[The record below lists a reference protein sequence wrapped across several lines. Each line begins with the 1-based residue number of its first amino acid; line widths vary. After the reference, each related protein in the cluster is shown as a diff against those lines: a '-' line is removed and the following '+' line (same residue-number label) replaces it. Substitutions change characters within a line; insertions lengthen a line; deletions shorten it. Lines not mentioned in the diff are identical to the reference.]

1 MGLFDDLPTARR
13 GGLFDG
19 LPNAEPRV
27 STGLFDDIPADSRIP
42 TRGVNRRGR
51 RTEQTNEQRAL
62 RQRRLEET
70 QARNLPPLVPMSARA
85 QERAAGFDR
94 IAQAEEVDAP
104 LAFQLA
110 RGVGSLGEAAVQTYG
125 WLRDLPVRAR
135 NALGEAAGVEIPES
149 GRPDNAQR
157 MNELALAMRQTKD
170 ELFPAPAAIVRQ
182 DVELGQRRNRGFTG
196 QLAAYANDSGDLIA
210 TPLRAAEMLIM
221 SAPAVRVAGA
231 VGGGAVLAGG
241 SAGVDAGQQFDEELR
256 AGVITR
262 SPEFMQLADRYG
274 ENAAVRMLRNDRI
287 NRVTE
292 TAGAFGALAAG
303 ATSRLGLN
311 PVDDLLAG
319 RAAKTAG
326 TARGALGSGA
336 AETTGEFG
344 EEYGTQVAT
353 NVGAR
358 LTGSD
363 VDLTEGAPEA
373 GAGGLALGGITGTGV
388 GALQAARDRAAIG
401 GAFDISPET
410 NAGLEILAARRARLT
425 DTTRRIV
432 EAAPTP
438 AAVEG
443 VDLAAGAF
451 DRARAAR
458 RAEVRQPLPTAGAA
472 IAPALPAGTQL
483 RSPGRMQQLRIGAAQ
498 PTSPAET
505 PITPPAVQPT
515 AMQPQR
521 SMDERRTELDQRL
534 AQFRSQRAEQ
544 DAAEE
549 GTPPAVDFYREPDDE
564 RIRKSSSDLIDFDWG
579 AEDPPRA
586 QTSPTMPE
594 FAPSG
599 RQYGQAPDDATP
611 DWVMAE
617 GRNLNVRKAEAG
629 ELADAFL
636 EIAQARDQAF
646 QLPQVP
652 AEARTLEDIG
662 AAVDPAMRIE
672 RMDIND
678 IRGKYPKAREAY
690 RISMRDGTAARFVV
704 EEDGGT
710 QLNAAALEEGKSGG
724 AALYA
729 AINTFAQ
736 RNGLRALPDR
746 DGLTEINKT
755 RRTEQQAASGVRT
768 GTAQHLVPDIT
779 QAVAGFEIGGDD
791 RANIGALLMKGFS
804 NTVNAMPEVH
814 QLRYNF
820 DSGQFEWT
828 NGEKADDADF
838 DRLAESDPAREAGI
852 GRSTLKRAVLAASI
866 LRETRRRGVGS
877 GRVLGSLG
885 RQQLQQLAAPA
896 LERIFYSRSR
906 GGIDGDQA
914 PSAAR
919 GQPQGQVGGGGPARP
934 AEAGSGLAGRAGGA
948 ALPAPRTGA
957 APLRNSARTE
967 SSVWGELTEGLG
979 RRMARRLRAQ
989 PWLKV
994 VNTRA
999 EVEERWRRQLTP
1011 SEMVGG
1017 FYAPNGDVYL
1027 IADEMR
1033 EQQDDGA
1040 WVDVPATAIAL
1051 HEIGVHYGLRG
1062 MLGGDFA
1069 GILADFEALAK
1080 TDARVKAAFDRV
1092 PAGTNPKD
1100 IAEEALA
1107 YFIQQNYDQKV
1118 GLVDRIMAAINR
1130 FLRRFGVER
1139 QLTPDQLLALARG
1152 AADRASR
1159 GQFREGYATRPD
1171 SAEGRERAAVEEA
1184 LAFSRSKSAPDR
1196 KLEMAVTRKARELG
1210 TGELTASE
1218 EALLRAEAQT
1228 AGLDPDQIVD
1238 AARKVKARFPVEQGW
1253 APLEVVGLKTAK
1265 ELKDEAVAGQ
1275 AVVIDGAVDRIKWKA
1290 QPYNF
1295 HLDANGKND
1304 AKTRNARVAAMARE
1318 IVGDMRQVVERA
1330 KRGDANAQAILH
1342 ASGWYS
1348 EMRNR
1353 LRAEF
1358 GGLGDLFADLLG
1370 ATSPNTP
1377 VRTNWDFAIDALGS
1391 ALSGRLDGE
1400 IDAFADVVAKI
1411 EKAEALLASELASR
1425 TAKGKGR
1432 TPETKKAVLA
1442 DPGYAARAAEIKQ
1455 MRKAAAAR
1463 IAASVKRAGTN
1474 AKGGESRYG
1483 INNYNVMRALVG
1495 LWRKLE
1501 VGSAPKAIN
1510 FSGNLI
1516 GYSRRATIDVWAARY
1531 LRDLASRAVSAVSF
1545 ARVPPVAEKGV
1556 GGKVGKDLLP
1566 GGEFG
1571 FGQDVM
1577 AEAARMLRESG
1588 MPAFRDTQADDLQAV
1603 VWFLEKERWGT
1614 NAWTSK
1620 TGEGGSFELEANLAG
1635 DPDREGIA
1643 DLRRRAN
1650 AGVPKNIREQ
1660 YEPGRQKDLQKHA
1673 AKVDAAKEEL
1683 RRRQSPVDAFI
1694 GGLSPSMSETTQG
1707 VDFKPSADDMASG
1720 ATALKR
1726 VAAQDPKL
1734 IAAKVTATEGRY
1746 GPDRETSFDIEL
1758 VTRNG
1763 YDVETFFGE
1772 MLKIARH
1779 YSQDSVF
1786 ISRKIQPGQ
1795 SIDPTQH
1802 NPGVEVY
1809 FQDMMDAADPAM
1821 AKTLEQIKR
1830 LIQNSQGEYAGF
1842 TLITD
1847 AGVSRSQRA
1856 GEQPPV
1862 VGVRLQYIP
1871 EFDVRY
1877 GGAELDAMSPDDY
1890 SAHVVARRDELQ
1902 KLANTIQ
1909 KRVAGVSYAHQFWY
1923 DTEVRFSHEYD
1934 EAIRASEA
1942 GRGEAESRPGSWAG
1956 RFRREGLRA
1965 AARQSAEGGVP
1976 RVGRLPDRY
1985 GVRGDE
1991 TLKFSR
1997 SGNRRGD
2004 VGGPDAT
2011 GNRLGQALPQGG
2023 VAPPSFSARKPQRDA
2038 VAALAVH
2045 YSPVGGL
2052 NALDPTFAGTA
2063 FAGGERRRFGPGRFG
2078 LESPRL
2084 NFYVQEEGGPQP
2096 GKEQALA
2103 SAKNGYSV
2111 RLTNLYD
2118 YAADPRGFV
2127 ADTYPNVDALEEEVA
2142 DAGFDG
2148 ILFDRVAGIPNRT
2161 AVLFGFKKKV
2171 PVAPVEDAGV
2181 FGEDR
2186 IRKSSSGT
2194 STITVDG
2201 IARPRTD
2208 SAGKSI
2214 HPTERS
2220 ILKSSSAA
2228 EQPRDDLGRF
2238 AEKPEGRAPQVK
2250 PDKRF
2255 STSTKNEVMEEER
2268 ALLAKDPVF
2277 SALPSRAHEDLVIEA
2292 RQTLKRDPGAAEQLA
2307 YELSEGMVSTVSEE
2321 QEALLLVGKIE
2332 LMKKRAEVA
2341 RVAFDRRY
2349 SEERRNKARYDW
2361 DQIESRVTMLDVA
2374 TKTTGAIW
2382 ARTGL
2387 LRQRVLREDFTF
2399 DSMAEKLARA
2409 HGRPL
2414 TANEAEELTQMAEK
2428 IRSQEIA
2435 LDEAR
2440 QKLDEAADLAESQ
2453 RMLTDMVTR
2462 ATRYLRSETKARS
2475 RSLLDVMRQMADESR
2490 AALARMDARKVGVNR
2505 PSQRKQGG
2513 AVDVAR
2519 IFHLTR
2525 IGAAELVEMGYT
2537 SATWSKAKY
2546 HEWRSRMRRALGP
2559 RKFAYSEDLMPGIAK
2574 QARADLDKINATK
2587 EERIRAAL
2595 DVGEGGLTHA
2605 DVYELIEALVD
2616 GGMRG
2621 ETEIMEEATR
2631 LLQEAQP
2638 GIALREVRRL
2648 FTDYGRARFP
2658 SNDEVKRETR
2668 KLRELQR
2675 IQESIDRLEEGL
2687 PALKTG
2693 QQRDKTDAEIRERR
2707 KRLNELLRM
2716 EELKSAADP
2725 TRLATFQDA
2734 RISNL
2739 KNLIADLKRM
2749 LETGE
2754 RPIAIPSPPPTD
2766 EMVKLQAE
2774 VADLRKKIREQ
2785 DRTGAASSRAA
2796 KRLLEREEM
2805 LARRLADLQK
2815 RMLTGEGPAKRAPKT
2830 DKSPIENQIAALQ
2843 AQLRAIERA
2852 KKPRLSRAER
2862 INRARIRALEREEEL
2877 LTEELLTTLRRPA
2890 SEPVPPTAE
2899 VEAKAAAVAA
2909 LRQQVRDLRASM
2921 VTPEQAEQAYQLG
2934 VSKLLAR
2941 QIKVVEAR
2949 LASGDYSPRKRA
2961 DKPMLDAANRET
2973 QFQLRRLKHAFAV
2986 KVFEAE
2992 LAKRTKFQKLVD
3004 GVIEGFN
3011 ITRSIMT
3018 SIDWS
3023 AILRQSLFTF
3033 GHPIKAA
3040 KIFGPMVKATF
3051 SAARNEDIEESIRRR
3066 PNYPLYE
3073 KAKLHI
3079 TESHGFDPR
3088 RVEEQFTGRW
3098 LERMEEVEGQTVR
3111 NYARRAHRLATAPV
3125 RGSARAYSTFTNL
3138 MRVEMFDALHAT
3150 LVNDPTAPT
3159 QAELEAVAN
3168 LVNVFTGRGTFGKKV
3183 DAGGTALSLLLFAPR
3198 YLASRLNVLSLQP
3211 ILRGAGASRRVA
3223 KLAAMEYARTLTGLG
3238 VIYAM
3243 AALYQATMGGE
3254 DDEDDWFA
3262 SVDPRSCDFGK
3273 VKFGNV
3279 YLDPMAGLAQ
3289 VTTFLSRMLT
3299 RETVAGEEGE
3309 VRSLGPDRAYGQR
3322 GAFEVMSD
3330 FARSKLSPGAGFVVN
3345 TISGE
3350 GFGGEVMTP
3359 ADAAG
3364 ELVMPLAWRE
3374 VPNVIKERGLPEGMG
3389 LMALSWL
3396 GMGIQYRDP
3405 DRWDQIKQDREDY
3418 AMERAR

>member
-19 LPNAEPRV
+19 LPNAESRV
-27 STGLFDDIPADSRIP
+27 STGLFDDIPADSRTP
-42 TRGVNRRGR
+42 TRGLNRRGR

-62 RQRRLEET
+62 RQKRMEEE
-70 QARNLPPLVPMSARA
+70 QARSLPPPVRLSRRA
-85 QERAAGFDR
+85 QEAAAGFEQ
-94 IAQAEEVDAP
+94 IAQAEETDAP
-104 LAFQLA
+104 LAYQLA

-182 DVELGQRRNRGFTG
+182 DVELGQQRNRGFMG
-196 QLAAYANDSGDLIA
+196 QLAAYVNDPGDLVA
-210 TPLRAAEMLIM
+210 TPLRAAEMLTM

-256 AGVITR
+256 AGIITR

-274 ENAAVRMLRNDRI
+274 EDAAVRMLRNDRI

-292 TAGAFGALAAG
+292 AAGAFGALAAG

-326 TARGALGSGA
+326 TARSALGSGA
-336 AETTGEFG
+336 AEAAGEFG

-358 LTGSD
+358 LTGSN
-363 VDLTEGAPEA
+363 VDLTEGAAEA
-373 GAGGLALGGITGTGV
+373 GAGGLALGGITGAGV

-401 GAFDISPET
+401 DAFDISPET
-410 NAGLEILAARRARLT
+410 NAGLETLAARRARLT

-443 VDLAAGAF
+443 VDLAAQAF
-451 DRARAAR
+451 DRARSAR

-505 PITPPAVQPT
+505 PITPPAIQPT

-521 SMDERRTELDQRL
+521 SMDERRAELDQRL
-534 AQFRSQRAEQ
+534 AQFRRQRAEQ

-549 GTPPAVDFYREPDDE
+549 GTPPVVDFYREPDNE
-564 RIRKSSSDLIDFDWG
+564 RIRKSSSDLIEFDWDT
-579 AEDPPRA
+579 EDPPRA
-586 QTSPTMPE
+586 QTSPTVPE

-729 AINTFAQ
+729 AVNTFAQ

-755 RRTEQQAASGVRT
+755 RRTEQQAASGIRT

-852 GRSTLKRAVLAASI
+852 GRSTLKRAVLAASV

-896 LERIFYSRSR
+896 LERIFYSRNR
-906 GGIDGDQA
+906 GG
-914 PSAAR
+914 
-919 GQPQGQVGGGGPARP
+919 V
-934 AEAGSGLAGRAGGA
+934 A
-948 ALPAPRTGA
+948 ALPVSRTGT

-1184 LAFSRSKSAPDR
+1184 LAFSRSDTTEGFAFQTARDGRMRVSGDLERARALIAEANIPVRGAIRRDARGEYLDISPTFSDAVRAALTGRESTASRAGVVYDHPKNASGEYIGAPPKYNTARRIGKLREQLKALALEGESGRFWYEESSEAILDFVGGNVEDADLLAKLLAIYSPQARVDSNTTLAIRAYYQLKAGVPVRVKTEVQDR
-1196 KLEMAVTRKARELG
+1196 KAQAAFNKAPLREWMGEKTNNFYLNLMTRIDPARVKDLQGATIDMWMMRAFEYPSDAPTATQYRFAEIETNRLARELG
-1210 TGELTASE
+1210 WEPQQVQAAVWVAMKARTENPEVKAKTEADSVAAGDLRYGERGVRVFAGADAEVRHAARWTANALAHEPTEADAKQAGFHFGDGLRANGGQLAWEATPSKSVTLLPWIHDNMEAKNELQARMAETIGDRILREFGVLAETSVFGYGGWQGAVSPSNQERVAVASE
-1218 EALLRAEAQT
+1218 YR
-1228 AGLDPDQIVD
+1228 
-1238 AARKVKARFPVEQGW
+1238 
-1253 APLEVVGLKTAK
+1253 EVPGKKTAK
-1265 ELKDEAVAGQ
+1265 
-1275 AVVIDGAVDRIKWKA
+1275 
-1290 QPYNF
+1290 P
-1295 HLDANGKND
+1295 
-1304 AKTRNARVAAMARE
+1304 
-1318 IVGDMRQVVERA
+1318 RA
-1330 KRGDANAQAILH
+1330 T
-1342 ASGWYS
+1342 
-1348 EMRNR
+1348 E
-1353 LRAEF
+1353 
-1358 GGLGDLFADLLG
+1358 
-1370 ATSPNTP
+1370 
-1377 VRTNWDFAIDALGS
+1377 V
-1391 ALSGRLDGE
+1391 
-1400 IDAFADVVAKI
+1400 
-1411 EKAEALLASELASR
+1411 
-1425 TAKGKGR
+1425 
-1432 TPETKKAVLA
+1432 
-1442 DPGYAARAAEIKQ
+1442 
-1455 MRKAAAAR
+1455 AAAR
-1463 IAASVKRAGTN
+1463 ISAAAAVYGLLLKQDGVAWHRPFYSDTN
-1474 AKGGESRYG
+1474 AVSNGVHLDIGRPLTPDETQTLYDAVTSAIMAKGVSEDIAREVAPIPHETGVRFLNFG
-1483 INNYNVMRALVG
+1483 Q
-1495 LWRKLE
+1495 LE
-1501 VGSAPKAIN
+1501 KNDDLFKAV
-1510 FSGNLI
+1510 
-1516 GYSRRATIDVWAARY
+1516 TQAAR
-1531 LRDLASRAVSAVSF
+1531 S
-1545 ARVPPVAEKGV
+1545 
-1556 GGKVGKDLLP
+1556 LP
-1566 GGEFG
+1566 
-1571 FGQDVM
+1571 
-1577 AEAARMLRESG
+1577 
-1588 MPAFRDTQADDLQAV
+1588 
-1603 VWFLEKERWGT
+1603 
-1614 NAWTSK
+1614 
-1620 TGEGGSFELEANLAG
+1620 
-1635 DPDREGIA
+1635 
-1643 DLRRRAN
+1643 
-1650 AGVPKNIREQ
+1650 
-1660 YEPGRQKDLQKHA
+1660 
-1673 AKVDAAKEEL
+1673 EEL
-1683 RRRQSPVDAFI
+1683 
-1694 GGLSPSMSETTQG
+1694 T
-1707 VDFKPSADDMASG
+1707 
-1720 ATALKR
+1720 ATALR
-1726 VAAQDPKL
+1726 FRSD
-1734 IAAKVTATEGRY
+1734 G
-1746 GPDRETSFDIEL
+1746 EL
-1758 VTRNG
+1758 VWNDWKENANG
-1763 YDVETFFGE
+1763 EGYRRR
-1772 MLKIARH
+1772 I
-1779 YSQDSVF
+1779 
-1786 ISRKIQPGQ
+1786 
-1795 SIDPTQH
+1795 
-1802 NPGVEVY
+1802 
-1809 FQDMMDAADPAM
+1809 
-1821 AKTLEQIKR
+1821 LE
-1830 LIQNSQGEYAGF
+1830 AGF
-1842 TLITD
+1842 GDQL
-1847 AGVSRSQRA
+1847 G
-1856 GEQPPV
+1856 
-1862 VGVRLQYIP
+1862 RL
-1871 EFDVRY
+1871 E
-1877 GGAELDAMSPDDY
+1877 AELGPAI
-1890 SAHVVARRDELQ
+1890 E
-1902 KLANTIQ
+1902 
-1909 KRVAGVSYAHQFWY
+1909 GVFR
-1923 DTEVRFSHEYD
+1923 EVERKYQGGEVKFSH
-1934 EAIRASEA
+1934 S
-1942 GRGEAESRPGSWAG
+1942 GR
-1956 RFRREGLRA
+1956 
-1965 AARQSAEGGVP
+1965 
-1976 RVGRLPDRY
+1976 
-1985 GVRGDE
+1985 
-1991 TLKFSR
+1991 
-1997 SGNRRGD
+1997 RRGD
-2004 VGGPDAT
+2004 VGGPDAA

-2023 VAPPSFSARKPQRDA
+2023 VAPPSFSARKPQKDA
-2038 VAALAVH
+2038 VTALAVH

-2084 NFYVQEEGGPQP
+2084 NFYVQEDGGPQP

-2127 ADTYPNVDALEEEVA
+2127 ADTYPNADALEEEVA

-2186 IRKSSSGT
+2186 IRKSSS
-2194 STITVDG
+2194 
-2201 IARPRTD
+2201 
-2208 SAGKSI
+2208 
-2214 HPTERS
+2214 
-2220 ILKSSSAA
+2220 AA

-2238 AEKPEGRAPQVK
+2238 AEKSEGRAPRAK

-2414 TANEAEELTQMAEK
+2414 TANEAEELTQMAAK

-2490 AALARMDARKVGVNR
+2490 AALARMDARKIGVNR

-2890 SEPVPPTAE
+2890 NEPVPPTAE

-3040 KIFGPMVKATF
+3040 RIFGPMVKATF

-3098 LERMEEVEGQTVR
+3098 LERMEEVEGQPVR
-3111 NYARRAHRLATAPV
+3111 NYARKAHRLATAPV

-3150 LVNDPTAPT
+3150 LINDPTAPT

-3183 DAGGTALSLLLFAPR
+3183 DMGGTVMSLVLFAPR
-3198 YLASRLNVLSLQP
+3198 YLASRFNVLSLQP

-3223 KLAAMEYARTLTGLG
+3223 KLAAMEYARTLAGLG
-3238 VIYAM
+3238 FVYAM
-3243 AALYQATMGGE
+3243 AALYQAAMGDE

-3262 SVDPRSCDFGK
+3262 SLDPRSSDFGK

-3322 GAFEVMSD
+3322 GAFEVMAD

-3405 DRWDQIKQDREDY
+3405 DRWEQIKQDREDY

>member
-1 MGLFDDLPTARR
+1 
-13 GGLFDG
+13 
-19 LPNAEPRV
+19 
-27 STGLFDDIPADSRIP
+27 
-42 TRGVNRRGR
+42 
-51 RTEQTNEQRAL
+51 
-62 RQRRLEET
+62 
-70 QARNLPPLVPMSARA
+70 
-85 QERAAGFDR
+85 
-94 IAQAEEVDAP
+94 
-104 LAFQLA
+104 
-110 RGVGSLGEAAVQTYG
+110 
-125 WLRDLPVRAR
+125 
-135 NALGEAAGVEIPES
+135 
-149 GRPDNAQR
+149 
-157 MNELALAMRQTKD
+157 
-170 ELFPAPAAIVRQ
+170 
-182 DVELGQRRNRGFTG
+182 
-196 QLAAYANDSGDLIA
+196 
-210 TPLRAAEMLIM
+210 
-221 SAPAVRVAGA
+221 
-231 VGGGAVLAGG
+231 
-241 SAGVDAGQQFDEELR
+241 
-256 AGVITR
+256 
-262 SPEFMQLADRYG
+262 
-274 ENAAVRMLRNDRI
+274 
-287 NRVTE
+287 
-292 TAGAFGALAAG
+292 
-303 ATSRLGLN
+303 
-311 PVDDLLAG
+311 
-319 RAAKTAG
+319 
-326 TARGALGSGA
+326 
-336 AETTGEFG
+336 
-344 EEYGTQVAT
+344 
-353 NVGAR
+353 
-358 LTGSD
+358 
-363 VDLTEGAPEA
+363 
-373 GAGGLALGGITGTGV
+373 
-388 GALQAARDRAAIG
+388 
-401 GAFDISPET
+401 
-410 NAGLEILAARRARLT
+410 
-425 DTTRRIV
+425 
-432 EAAPTP
+432 
-438 AAVEG
+438 
-443 VDLAAGAF
+443 
-451 DRARAAR
+451 
-458 RAEVRQPLPTAGAA
+458 
-472 IAPALPAGTQL
+472 
-483 RSPGRMQQLRIGAAQ
+483 
-498 PTSPAET
+498 
-505 PITPPAVQPT
+505 
-515 AMQPQR
+515 
-521 SMDERRTELDQRL
+521 
-534 AQFRSQRAEQ
+534 
-544 DAAEE
+544 
-549 GTPPAVDFYREPDDE
+549 
-564 RIRKSSSDLIDFDWG
+564 
-579 AEDPPRA
+579 
-586 QTSPTMPE
+586 
-594 FAPSG
+594 
-599 RQYGQAPDDATP
+599 
-611 DWVMAE
+611 
-617 GRNLNVRKAEAG
+617 
-629 ELADAFL
+629 
-636 EIAQARDQAF
+636 
-646 QLPQVP
+646 
-652 AEARTLEDIG
+652 
-662 AAVDPAMRIE
+662 
-672 RMDIND
+672 
-678 IRGKYPKAREAY
+678 
-690 RISMRDGTAARFVV
+690 
-704 EEDGGT
+704 
-710 QLNAAALEEGKSGG
+710 
-724 AALYA
+724 
-729 AINTFAQ
+729 
-736 RNGLRALPDR
+736 
-746 DGLTEINKT
+746 
-755 RRTEQQAASGVRT
+755 
-768 GTAQHLVPDIT
+768 
-779 QAVAGFEIGGDD
+779 
-791 RANIGALLMKGFS
+791 
-804 NTVNAMPEVH
+804 
-814 QLRYNF
+814 
-820 DSGQFEWT
+820 
-828 NGEKADDADF
+828 
-838 DRLAESDPAREAGI
+838 
-852 GRSTLKRAVLAASI
+852 
-866 LRETRRRGVGS
+866 
-877 GRVLGSLG
+877 
-885 RQQLQQLAAPA
+885 
-896 LERIFYSRSR
+896 
-906 GGIDGDQA
+906 
-914 PSAAR
+914 
-919 GQPQGQVGGGGPARP
+919 
-934 AEAGSGLAGRAGGA
+934 
-948 ALPAPRTGA
+948 
-957 APLRNSARTE
+957 
-967 SSVWGELTEGLG
+967 
-979 RRMARRLRAQ
+979 MARRLRAQ

-1184 LAFSRSKSAPDR
+1184 LAFSRSGTTEGFTFQTARDGRMRVSGDLERARALIAEANIPVRGAIRRDARGEYLDVSPTFSDAVRAALTGRESTASRAGAVYDHPKNASGEYVGAPPKYNTARRIGKLRAQLKALALEGESGRFWYEESSEAILDFVGGSVEDADLLAKLLAIYSPQARVDSNTTLAIRAYYQLKAGVPVRVKTEVQDR
-1196 KLEMAVTRKARELG
+1196 KAQAAFNKAPLREWMGEKTNNFYLNLMTRIDPARVKDLQGATIDMWMMRAFEYPSDAPTATQYRFAEIETNRLARELG
-1210 TGELTASE
+1210 WEPQQVQAAVWVAMKARTENPEVKAKTEADSVAAGDLRYGERGVRVFAGADAEVRHAARWTANALAHEPTEADAKQAGFHFGDGLRANGGQLAWEATPSKSVALLPWIHANMEAKNELQARMAETVGDRILREFEVLAETSVFGYGGWQGAVSPSNQERVAVASE
-1218 EALLRAEAQT
+1218 YR
-1228 AGLDPDQIVD
+1228 
-1238 AARKVKARFPVEQGW
+1238 
-1253 APLEVVGLKTAK
+1253 EVPGKKTAK
-1265 ELKDEAVAGQ
+1265 PRA
-1275 AVVIDGAVDRIKWKA
+1275 
-1290 QPYNF
+1290 
-1295 HLDANGKND
+1295 
-1304 AKTRNARVAAMARE
+1304 TE
-1318 IVGDMRQVVERA
+1318 I
-1330 KRGDANAQAILH
+1330 
-1342 ASGWYS
+1342 
-1348 EMRNR
+1348 
-1353 LRAEF
+1353 
-1358 GGLGDLFADLLG
+1358 
-1370 ATSPNTP
+1370 
-1377 VRTNWDFAIDALGS
+1377 
-1391 ALSGRLDGE
+1391 
-1400 IDAFADVVAKI
+1400 
-1411 EKAEALLASELASR
+1411 
-1425 TAKGKGR
+1425 
-1432 TPETKKAVLA
+1432 
-1442 DPGYAARAAEIKQ
+1442 
-1455 MRKAAAAR
+1455 AAAR
-1463 IAASVKRAGTN
+1463 ISAAAAVYGLLLKQDGVAWHRPFYSDTN
-1474 AKGGESRYG
+1474 AVSNGVHLDIGRPLTPDETQVLYDAVTRAIMAKGVSEDTAREVAPIPHETGVRFLNFG
-1483 INNYNVMRALVG
+1483 Q
-1495 LWRKLE
+1495 LE
-1501 VGSAPKAIN
+1501 KNDDLFKVV
-1510 FSGNLI
+1510 
-1516 GYSRRATIDVWAARY
+1516 TQAAR
-1531 LRDLASRAVSAVSF
+1531 S
-1545 ARVPPVAEKGV
+1545 
-1556 GGKVGKDLLP
+1556 LP
-1566 GGEFG
+1566 
-1571 FGQDVM
+1571 
-1577 AEAARMLRESG
+1577 
-1588 MPAFRDTQADDLQAV
+1588 
-1603 VWFLEKERWGT
+1603 
-1614 NAWTSK
+1614 
-1620 TGEGGSFELEANLAG
+1620 
-1635 DPDREGIA
+1635 
-1643 DLRRRAN
+1643 
-1650 AGVPKNIREQ
+1650 
-1660 YEPGRQKDLQKHA
+1660 
-1673 AKVDAAKEEL
+1673 EEL
-1683 RRRQSPVDAFI
+1683 
-1694 GGLSPSMSETTQG
+1694 T
-1707 VDFKPSADDMASG
+1707 
-1720 ATALKR
+1720 ATALR
-1726 VAAQDPKL
+1726 FRSD
-1734 IAAKVTATEGRY
+1734 G
-1746 GPDRETSFDIEL
+1746 EL
-1758 VTRNG
+1758 VWNDWKENANG
-1763 YDVETFFGE
+1763 EGYRRR
-1772 MLKIARH
+1772 I
-1779 YSQDSVF
+1779 
-1786 ISRKIQPGQ
+1786 
-1795 SIDPTQH
+1795 
-1802 NPGVEVY
+1802 
-1809 FQDMMDAADPAM
+1809 
-1821 AKTLEQIKR
+1821 LE
-1830 LIQNSQGEYAGF
+1830 AGF
-1842 TLITD
+1842 GDQL
-1847 AGVSRSQRA
+1847 G
-1856 GEQPPV
+1856 
-1862 VGVRLQYIP
+1862 RL
-1871 EFDVRY
+1871 E
-1877 GGAELDAMSPDDY
+1877 AELGPAIED
-1890 SAHVVARRDELQ
+1890 VFR
-1902 KLANTIQ
+1902 
-1909 KRVAGVSYAHQFWY
+1909 
-1923 DTEVRFSHEYD
+1923 EVERKY
-1934 EAIRASEA
+1934 
-1942 GRGEAESRPGSWAG
+1942 RGGE
-1956 RFRREGLRA
+1956 
-1965 AARQSAEGGVP
+1965 V
-1976 RVGRLPDRY
+1976 
-1985 GVRGDE
+1985 
-1991 TLKFSR
+1991 KFSR
-1997 SGNRRGD
+1997 SGGRRGD
-2004 VGGPDAT
+2004 VGGPDAA

-2023 VAPPSFSARKPQRDA
+2023 VAPPSFSARKPQKDA

-2118 YAADPRGFV
+2118 YATDPRGFV
-2127 ADTYPNVDALEEEVA
+2127 ADTYPNADALEEEVA

-2186 IRKSSSGT
+2186 IRKSSS
-2194 STITVDG
+2194 
-2201 IARPRTD
+2201 
-2208 SAGKSI
+2208 
-2214 HPTERS
+2214 
-2220 ILKSSSAA
+2220 AA

-2238 AEKPEGRAPQVK
+2238 AEKSEGRAPRAK

-2414 TANEAEELTQMAEK
+2414 TANEAEELTQMAAK

-2490 AALARMDARKVGVNR
+2490 AALARMDARKIGVNR

-2716 EELKSAADP
+2716 EELKSGADP

-2734 RISNL
+2734 RVSSL

-2754 RPIAIPSPPPTD
+2754 RPITIPSPPPTD

-2774 VADLRKKIREQ
+2774 VAGLRKKIREQ

-2890 SEPVPPTAE
+2890 NEPVPPTAE

-2941 QIKVVEAR
+2941 HIKVVEAR

-2961 DKPMLDAANRET
+2961 EKPALDAANRET

-3040 KIFGPMVKATF
+3040 RIFGPMVKATF

-3150 LVNDPTAPT
+3150 MVNDPTAPT

-3168 LVNVFTGRGTFGKKV
+3168 LVNVFTGRGTFGSKV

-3198 YLASRLNVLSLQP
+3198 YLASRFNVLSLQP

-3223 KLAAMEYARTLTGLG
+3223 KLAAMEYARTLAGLG

-3243 AALYQATMGGE
+3243 AALYQATMGDE

-3262 SVDPRSCDFGK
+3262 SADPRSSDFGK